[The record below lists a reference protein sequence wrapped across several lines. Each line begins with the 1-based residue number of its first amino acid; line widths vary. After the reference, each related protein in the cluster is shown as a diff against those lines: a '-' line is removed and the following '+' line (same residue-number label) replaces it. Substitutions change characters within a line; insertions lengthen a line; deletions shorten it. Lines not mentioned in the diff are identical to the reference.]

1 MNKILII
8 DDDVSVQMLIIE
20 EVKDKGGNPDVIVCA
35 SSGSEG
41 VSKYIEIRPVF
52 VFLDI
57 RMPGTDGLETF
68 KSILNFD
75 RDANVFI
82 VTGYPDD
89 SAVEAIKLG
98 VKGYIS
104 KSGCY
109 VSMIASLVIAID
121 SAMR

>member
-8 DDDVSVQMLIIE
+8 DDDTSVKMLIIDE
-20 EVKDKGGNPDVIVCA
+20 IRNKGGNPDVIVCA

-41 VSKYIEIRPVF
+41 ISKYKKIRPVF

-57 RMPGTDGLETF
+57 RMPGMDGLETF

-75 RDANVFI
+75 RNANVFI
-82 VTGYPDD
+82 VTGYPED
-89 SAVEAIKLG
+89 SAAEAIKLG

-104 KSGCY
+104 KSSYY
-109 VSMIASLVIAID
+109 VSMIASLVMAID